1 MGFNVI
7 LLDLVDHIRQKN
19 HKHGYEFL
27 AWLNPMDF
35 YTPNKSGSHSSSQQI
50 YYPMFAKSRQMS
62 WGMVYQVRNTLIQ
75 YHSGKLFVC
84 KARGDSNCEHSQKAS

>member
-1 MGFNVI
+1 MGVNVI

-50 YYPMFAKSRQMS
+50 
-62 WGMVYQVRNTLIQ
+62 
-75 YHSGKLFVC
+75 
-84 KARGDSNCEHSQKAS
+84 